1 MNGAVEDMLREGLD
15 RLTAEV
21 RVPAGVT
28 GRARAH
34 LRRKKIAVRAA
45 LAGGTAAVT
54 AAAVVAATAPGQG
67 NQPLTNAHTTAYV
80 LSRVE
85 SALAAPNKVVQ
96 TATTFS
102 AAFPPVLAWNYRDDL
117 RLTQSG
123 YIAPS
128 LDPGMP
134 WAQGRVTWGVGSTTI
149 HGKQAYVQIDYRR
162 HEWYRTSDLVYST
175 IPCTAKLDI
184 VEFNA
189 PSNWAAYLRN
199 ALSCGVFK
207 VAGHAQAAGLK
218 TIVLTGSM
226 VIRDFWK
233 GLPGAVGR
241 GPLRVDATLYV
252 DPATYF
258 PVLGIWHNRT
268 HYRDGRPLTGTVRV
282 NITLLPATPG
292 NIAQANVPFPT
303 GFRKVPGFT
312 FGGPVMPYFTSG

>member
-1 MNGAVEDMLREGLD
+1 MNGAVEEMLREGLD

-28 GRARAH
+28 GRARAQ

-54 AAAVVAATAPGQG
+54 AAAVVAAMAPGQG
-67 NQPLTNAHTTAYV
+67 TQPVTTAHTTAYV

-85 SALAAPNKVVQ
+85 SALAAPGKVVQ
-96 TATTFS
+96 TATSFS

-134 WAQGRVTWGVGSTTI
+134 WAQGRVNWGVGSTRI

-162 HEWYRTSDLVYST
+162 HEWYRTSDLVYAT

-184 VEFNA
+184 VEFNL
-189 PSNWAAYLRN
+189 PTNWAAYLRN
-199 ALSCGVFK
+199 ALSCGVFT
-207 VAGHAQAAGLK
+207 VGGVK

-226 VIRDFWK
+226 VIKDFWK
-233 GLPGAVGR
+233 GPHAEGR

-252 DPATYF
+252 NPSTYIPA
-258 PVLGIWHNRT
+258 LAIWHNRA
-268 HYRDGRPLTGTVRV
+268 HYRDGRPLDGTVRV
-282 NITLLPATPG
+282 NITLLPATPR
-292 NIAQANVPFPT
+292 NIAMANVPFPT
-303 GFRKVPGFT
+303 GFRRVPRFT

>member
-1 MNGAVEDMLREGLD
+1 MNGSVEDMLREGLD

-34 LRRKKIAVRAA
+34 LRRKKVPARAA

-54 AAAVVAATAPGQG
+54 AAAVVAAMAPGQG
-67 NQPLTNAHTTAYV
+67 TQPLVNAHTTAYV

-85 SALAAPNKVVQ
+85 SALAAPDKVVQ
-96 TATTFS
+96 TVTTFS
-102 AAFPPVLAWNYRDDL
+102 ATFPPVLAWSYRDDL

-134 WAQGRVTWGVGSTTI
+134 WAQGRVNWGVGSTRI

-162 HEWYRTSDLVYST
+162 HQWYRTGDLVYPG

-184 VEFNA
+184 VEFNLPA
-189 PSNWAAYLRN
+189 NWAAYLRK

-207 VAGHAQAAGLK
+207 VAGHAQVRGVK

-226 VIRDFWK
+226 VIKDFWK
-233 GLPGAVGR
+233 GPHAEGR

-252 DPATYF
+252 NPSTYIPA
-258 PVLGIWHNRT
+258 LAIWQNRT
-268 HYRDGRPLTGTVRV
+268 HYRDGRPLDGTIRV
-282 NITLLPATPG
+282 NITVLPATPG
-292 NIAQANVPFPT
+292 NVAQANVPFPT
-303 GFRKVPGFT
+303 GFRKVPRFT